1 MIDYV
6 ERMHSDLIRISPGQ
20 TIQRFSA
27 RRIAAT
33 RENTPSILC
42 ILAHKLKPAFPMVGL
57 SWLEADFQKLETEA
71 KAGANE
77 QDIELI
83 INQIEEKIAKG
94 IPLVKA
100 EMERLRQ

>member
-1 MIDYV
+1 MFDAFFEKMRDEYPMLRPLF
-6 ERMHSDLIRISPGQ
+6 EKKDWPALSK
-20 TIQRFSA
+20 
-27 RRIAAT
+27 
-33 RENTPSILC
+33 
-42 ILAHKLKPAFPMVGL
+42 LAHKLKPAFPMVGL

-71 KAGANE
+71 KVGADE

-83 INQIEEKIAKG
+83 IKQIEEKIAPG